1 MPRSADRDAR
11 VPRDVP
17 VDGAARRIPATDE
30 SRLRVGPAKTHA
42 AGLPGVGHAL
52 EFALSEMGPVRTA
65 RVLSRV
71 NQKHGFDCP
80 GCAWP
85 EGPHRSPAE
94 FCENG
99 AKAVAEEATEH
110 RVGPAFFAAHSVAEL
125 RTWDDHSLGRQGRLT
140 HPMLLEEGATHYREA
155 TWEEALDVVAQE
167 LRSLSSPDEAIF
179 YTSGRTSNEAAFA
192 YQLLVR
198 GLGTN
203 NLPDCSNMCHESSG
217 SALTQTIGI
226 GKGTVSLA
234 DVASADVIIVA
245 GQNPGTNHPR
255 MLSTLEKAAKRGARI
270 ISVNPLRE
278 AGLGTFTNPQSVS
291 DLVTGGTQLATD
303 HLPIRLGGDQALF
316 QALGR
321 VLLEAEDAAPGTV
334 LDQAFIDSSTRG
346 IEAYLNE
353 LRALDWAEIER
364 ATGLTQA
371 EIRVVG
377 EALIPSRRTVLC
389 WAMGLTQH
397 PHSVAMLRDAVNL
410 LLLQGNI
417 GRPGAGL
424 CPVRGH
430 SNVQGDRT
438 MGIFERMPARFH
450 DALDAEFSFAS
461 PRKHGFDTVAAI
473 GALRD
478 GDARVFVGLGG
489 NFARATPDSAVTE
502 AALARASLTV
512 QVSTKL
518 NRSHLT
524 TGRRALILPTLGRTE
539 NDVQASGKQR
549 VSVEDSMSV
558 VHASR
563 GRLDPASEHL
573 RSEVWI
579 VTTLAEKVLAGR
591 ANAPQVDWATWRDD
605 YRTIRSA
612 ISRVLPGFAD
622 YDARLDLPG
631 GFVLPHPPR
640 DTRTFA
646 TPSGKAEFT
655 VNELVYPR
663 VPAGRL
669 LLQTLRSHDQFNTTI
684 YGLDDRYRGIRHGR
698 RVVLVNPADIAAL
711 GFADGDQVDLISE
724 WSDGVDRRAENF
736 RVVSYE
742 TPRGCAAAYF
752 PETNVLGPLDSVAAG
767 SRTPTSKS
775 VVVRLEAHAGITA

>member
-1 MPRSADRDAR
+1 MPRSTA
-11 VPRDVP
+11 
-17 VDGAARRIPATDE
+17 
-30 SRLRVGPAKTHA
+30 
-42 AGLPGVGHAL
+42 
-52 EFALSEMGPVRTA
+52 RTA
-65 RVLSRV
+65 
-71 NQKHGFDCP
+71 
-80 GCAWP
+80 
-85 EGPHRSPAE
+85 GPRFPAI
-94 FCENG
+94 
-99 AKAVAEEATEH
+99 A
-110 RVGPAFFAAHSVAEL
+110 S
-125 RTWDDHSLGRQGRLT
+125 
-140 HPMLLEEGATHYREA
+140 
-155 TWEEALDVVAQE
+155 
-167 LRSLSSPDEAIF
+167 DEAIF

-353 LRALDWAEIER
+353 LRALDWVEIER

-410 LLLQGNI
+410 LLLQGNT

-438 MGIFERMPARFH
+438 MGIFERMLPA
-450 DALDAEFSFAS
+450 STMPSTPSS
-461 PRKHGFDTVAAI
+461 P
-473 GALRD
+473 
-478 GDARVFVGLGG
+478 
-489 NFARATPDSAVTE
+489 
-502 AALARASLTV
+502 SLLP
-512 QVSTKL
+512 VSTGSTPWA
-518 NRSHLT
+518 RSQPFATAMLASSWPPAAT
-524 TGRRALILPTLGRTE
+524 LRA
-539 NDVQASGKQR
+539 
-549 VSVEDSMSV
+549 
-558 VHASR
+558 
-563 GRLDPASEHL
+563 
-573 RSEVWI
+573 
-579 VTTLAEKVLAGR
+579 
-591 ANAPQVDWATWRDD
+591 
-605 YRTIRSA
+605 
-612 ISRVLPGFAD
+612 
-622 YDARLDLPG
+622 
-631 GFVLPHPPR
+631 PPR
-640 DTRTFA
+640 I
-646 TPSGKAEFT
+646 P
-655 VNELVYPR
+655 P
-663 VPAGRL
+663 
-669 LLQTLRSHDQFNTTI
+669 
-684 YGLDDRYRGIRHGR
+684 
-698 RVVLVNPADIAAL
+698 
-711 GFADGDQVDLISE
+711 
-724 WSDGVDRRAENF
+724 
-736 RVVSYE
+736 
-742 TPRGCAAAYF
+742 
-752 PETNVLGPLDSVAAG
+752 
-767 SRTPTSKS
+767 
-775 VVVRLEAHAGITA
+775 